1 MEQCIYIQPE
11 ALERANLQPI
21 WEIVEAGMRGEKKKI
36 AALGASV
43 SKGEAVKKGNAF
55 LNKMEQKWQ
64 EYFPGSTV
72 PEFIN
77 ASVSGTF
84 SANGMFA
91 MDDLLEKK
99 PDLVFLDYS
108 VNDPGYYYLQ
118 ESFEGLVHHFLENGT
133 YVCVILFCNEHG
145 NCTRGAMTRIAHY
158 YHIPLLDIG
167 GVVMENIRENRF
179 SWNDYASDYVHPR
192 VEGHEFIADNIL
204 HFFQY
209 SMEKEEE
216 DPYVIPEEPCFDGSF
231 WNLEKLEDLS
241 YDEDQVFTVKRY
253 CSVIVVEY
261 FQIAQ
266 ENDCKVEILVDG
278 EVKEC
283 LQLYWEFAWN
293 NRLVRMILS
302 EQKAGWHTIEVR
314 PAGGRQNDLEQ
325 LKQFDIK
332 LGIGCLIED
341 EC

>member
-1 MEQCIYIQPE
+1 MP
-11 ALERANLQPI
+11 
-21 WEIVEAGMRGEKKKI
+21 VFRG
-36 AALGASV
+36 
-43 SKGEAVKKGNAF
+43 
-55 LNKMEQKWQ
+55 
-64 EYFPGSTV
+64 
-72 PEFIN
+72 
-77 ASVSGTF
+77 
-84 SANGMFA
+84 
-91 MDDLLEKK
+91 
-99 PDLVFLDYS
+99 
-108 VNDPGYYYLQ
+108 
-118 ESFEGLVHHFLENGT
+118 HFLQMA
-133 YVCVILFCNEHG
+133 CL
-145 NCTRGAMTRIAHY
+145 R
-158 YHIPLLDIG
+158 
-167 GVVMENIRENRF
+167 
-179 SWNDYASDYVHPR
+179 W
-192 VEGHEFIADNIL
+192 
-204 HFFQY
+204 
-209 SMEKEEE
+209 
-216 DPYVIPEEPCFDGSF
+216 FDGSF

-283 LQLYWEFAWN
+283 LELYWEFVWN

-314 PAGGRQNDLEQ
+314 PAGGRQNDWEQ

>member
-11 ALERANLQPI
+11 AFDRANLQPVR
-21 WEIVEAGMRGEKKKI
+21 EILEAGLRGEKKKI

-64 EYFPGSTV
+64 DYFPGSTV

-84 SANGMFA
+84 SAHALFA
-91 MDDLLEKK
+91 MKNLMAKK

-108 VNDPGYYYLQ
+108 VNDPGQYYLQ
-118 ESFEGLVHHFLENGT
+118 EAFEGLVHHFLENGT
-133 YVCVILFCNEHG
+133 YVCVLLFCNERG

-167 GVVMENIRENRF
+167 SIVMGNIRENRF
-179 SWNDYASDYVHPR
+179 SWEDYASDYVHPR
-192 VEGHEFIADNIL
+192 IEGHEFIADNIL

-209 SMEKEEE
+209 SLEKEEKK
-216 DPYVIPEEPCFDGSF
+216 PYVIPEEPCFDGSF
-231 WNLEKLEDLS
+231 WKFEKIDGIT
-241 YDEDQVFTVKRY
+241 YDENQYFSVKRY
-253 CSVIVVEY
+253 CSVIVAEF
-261 FQIAQ
+261 FQTARQ
-266 ENDCKVEILVDG
+266 TDCKIEIYVDG
-278 EVKEC
+278 EPREC
-283 LQLYWEFAWN
+283 LEMYWEFAWD
-293 NRLVRMILS
+293 NRMVRMILA

-314 PAGGRQNDLEQ
+314 PAGGKQNDWEQ
-325 LKQFDIK
+325 LKQFDVRF
-332 LGIGCLIED
+332 GIGCLIE
-341 EC
+341 E